1 MIRTIRNLLTRRALF
16 AWTCLAVVSTTGCY
30 QRMSQQPKL
39 KPQQP
44 SDFFADKRSSR
55 PQEIGTIARTE
66 VLNEGDEYLQEDS
79 HYYTGKKENAAKADP
94 TKPETVLAQYESTF
108 PARVTVDEQFLKRG
122 QERYNIY
129 CAVCHG
135 QTGNANGT
143 IVQRGFLRPP
153 AFYPVKIVGGR
164 DGEPAEFEADFH
176 SRGLGYLGAKKIPLW
191 KAPAGYIFS
200 VITNGYGGMASYSA
214 QVPTQDRW
222 AIVAYIRALQY
233 SQSEQARTEL
243 VASAENPAR
252 SAALALNQSA
262 QDQPAQDQSGQANP
276 ASASANPSAARKDGN
291 Q

>member
-1 MIRTIRNLLTRRALF
+1 MRQLF
-16 AWTCLAVVSTTGCY
+16 SHRWILVGTCLAVVFTSGCY

-39 KPQQP
+39 KPQQV

-66 VLNEGDEYLQEDS
+66 VLSENDDYLQEDA
-79 HYYTGKKENAAKADP
+79 HYFTGKKENAAKADL

-108 PARVTVDEQFLKRG
+108 PARVTVDQEFLKRG

-176 SRGLGYLGAKKIPLW
+176 SRGLGFLGAKKIPLW

-200 VITNGYGGMASYSA
+200 VITNGFGGMASYSA
-214 QVPTQDRW
+214 QVPVRDRW

-233 SQSEQARTEL
+233 SQSDQARTEL
-243 VASAENPAR
+243 VAQAEDPVQAK
-252 SAALALNQSA
+252 ALAATNSAPAQNDSA
-262 QDQPAQDQSGQANP
+262 QALGNP
-276 ASASANPSAARKDGN
+276 TSARKDGN